1 MSKNINITQQQS
13 SSKKIPVDRLSF
25 CELLGVHPD
34 TVEHFNIRIDSDSFN
49 RIIDITL
56 KPTYQPCP
64 NCGST
69 PPNIKGYYTQ
79 TLPYTNIGMNP
90 TYIKHK
96 VRRYQCKSCGITYS
110 EASPFHLEGFKT
122 SLPVIMSVLEH

>member
-1 MSKNINITQQQS
+1 MSKNIKITQQQS

-49 RIIDITL
+49 RIIDVTL
-56 KPTYQPCP
+56 KPTYHPCP

-69 PPNIKGYYTQ
+69 HPNIKG
-79 TLPYTNIGMNP
+79 
-90 TYIKHK
+90 
-96 VRRYQCKSCGITYS
+96 
-110 EASPFHLEGFKT
+110 F
-122 SLPVIMSVLEH
+122 